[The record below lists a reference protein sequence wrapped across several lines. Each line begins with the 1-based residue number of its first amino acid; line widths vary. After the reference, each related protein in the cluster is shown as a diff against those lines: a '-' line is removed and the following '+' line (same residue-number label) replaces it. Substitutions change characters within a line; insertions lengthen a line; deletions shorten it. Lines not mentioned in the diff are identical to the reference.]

1 MARKRILVKF
11 LKLLTAMLCGAAGL
25 AVGLAFLSPFLWNV
39 QFLIVLSG
47 SMEPAMQ
54 VGSLA
59 VIREV
64 DPSRVTVDDV
74 ITYEP
79 PEADGVRVTH
89 RVIELAE
96 LEDGTPGFLTKG
108 DANEAEDGYLVPAE
122 NLQGR
127 LLLSVPYVGYTREF
141 MGTPLGFMLLIMVPA
156 GLLIMNEAVSLAL
169 SSDPRYRAR
178 KRRHRRRG

>member
-1 MARKRILVKF
+1 MAHKRILVKF
-11 LKLLTAMLCGAAGL
+11 LKLLVGL
-25 AVGLAFLSPFLWNV
+25 LLGTVALALGLAFLSPFLWNV
-39 QFLIVLSG
+39 KFLIVLSG
-47 SMEPAMQ
+47 SMEPTMQ

-64 DPSRVTVDDV
+64 DPARLTVDDV
-74 ITYEP
+74 ITYETP
-79 PEADGVRVTH
+79 DADGVRVTH

-96 LEDGTPGFLTKG
+96 LEDGTPAFQTKG

-122 NLQGR
+122 NVQGR

-141 MGTPLGFMLLIMVPA
+141 METPLGFMLLIMVPA

-178 KRRHRRRG
+178 KRRHRRRA

>member
-11 LKLLTAMLCGAAGL
+11 LKLLAGLLCGAVAL

-39 QFLIVLSG
+39 KFLIVLSG
-47 SMEPAMQ
+47 SMEPVMQ

-64 DPSRVTVDDV
+64 DPAQVNVDDV

-79 PEADGVRVTH
+79 PESGGLRVTH

-96 LEDGTPGFLTKG
+96 LEDGTPAFLTKG
-108 DANEAEDGYLVPAE
+108 DANEAGDGYLVPGG
-122 NLQGR
+122 NVQGR

-169 SSDPRYRAR
+169 SSDPHYRAR
-178 KRRHRRRG
+178 KRRHRRRV